1 MIVEDDLSLQRLYEM
16 MLKAFRFEV
25 ISIASNGKEAI
36 EIYKSLPNKPDVIL
50 MDHRMPV
57 KNGIDAT
64 LEILKIQSNS
74 KVIFTSADN
83 SIKKKALEIGAT
95 SFIAK
100 PFNVHEIH
108 DEIKRV
114 SSMEKASL

>member
-16 MLKAFRFEV
+16 MLKAFGFEV
-25 ISIASNGKEAI
+25 VSIASNGKEAI
-36 EIYKSLPNKPDVIL
+36 EIYESLPNKPDVIL

-64 LEILKIQSNS
+64 LEILKNDSNT

-95 SFIAK
+95 SFISK
-100 PFNVHEIH
+100 PFNVQQLQ

-114 SSMEKASL
+114 TSMEKASL

>member
-1 MIVEDDLSLQRLYEM
+1 MVVEDDLSLQRLYEM
-16 MLKAFRFEV
+16 MLKTFGFEV
-25 ISIASNGKEAI
+25 CSIASNGKEAI
-36 EIYKSLPNKPDVIL
+36 DIYESLPIKPDVIL

-64 LEILKIQSNS
+64 LEILKNGSRT

-83 SIKKKALEIGAT
+83 SIKKKALEIGAS

-100 PFNVHEIH
+100 PFNVQQLHE
-108 DEIKRV
+108 EIKRV
-114 SSMEKASL
+114 TSMEKASL